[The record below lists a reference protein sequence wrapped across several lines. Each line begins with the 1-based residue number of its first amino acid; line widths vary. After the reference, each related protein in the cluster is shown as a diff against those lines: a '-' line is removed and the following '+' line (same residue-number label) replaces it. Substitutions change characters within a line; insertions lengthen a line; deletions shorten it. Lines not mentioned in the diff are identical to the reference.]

1 MMTNYKR
8 KIWKS
13 RGKKK
18 DLKERK
24 ENDSI
29 LKVSSATEWTTFPV
43 EGRDNTV
50 FNLNLEHNEQQRDIQ
65 CFQYSNR
72 NGKINH

>member
-1 MMTNYKR
+1 MTNYKK
-8 KIWKS
+8 KIWTS

-18 DLKERK
+18 DLKERR

-29 LKVSSATEWTTFPV
+29 LKVSSVAEWTTFPV
-43 EGRDNTV
+43 EDRDNTGV
-50 FNLNLEHNEQQRDIQ
+50 FTLNLEHDEQLRDIQ

-72 NGKINH
+72 NGKRNH